1 MQTRELGEMTTTALG
16 MGCWPIAAYVG
27 DLDDGQA
34 ERTIHAALD
43 AGIRLFDTAR
53 AYCPGGDTG
62 FGERQLAAAL
72 RRWGGDRDEVVVATK
87 VVSSRDE
94 DGHWVRDGR
103 PDTVHVWAREAC
115 TQLGV
120 DHLDLLQSHA
130 VDPDVPF
137 AETVGALDELRDEG
151 VVREVGISN
160 VSAAQ
165 VWEAVEITDVV
176 SVQNETN
183 PDRVDRA
190 VLDVCSELGV
200 TYLPYSPFGGPG
212 AAKHLGE
219 RHPALTTV
227 ADRHGVSPHQV
238 CLAWLR
244 SLDPVVLPIPAATR
258 PATIRDSAAAADLQL
273 TDEDL
278 TTLAARVSRPTA
290 AASRHRRTGRSRC
303 RR

>member
-1 MQTRELGEMTTTALG
+1 MQTRQLGELTATVLG
-16 MGCWPIAAYVG
+16 MGCWPIAAYVD

-87 VVSSRDE
+87 VVSSRDAE
-94 DGHWVRDGR
+94 GHWIRDGR
-103 PDTVHVWAREAC
+103 PATVRTWAREAC

-137 AETVGALDELRDEG
+137 AETLGALDDLREDG

-165 VWEAVEITDVV
+165 VWDAVEITDVA

-190 VLDVCSELGV
+190 VLDVCGELGI
-200 TYLPYSPFGGPG
+200 TSLPYSPFGGPS
-212 AAKHLGE
+212 AAKDLGD
-219 RHPALTTV
+219 RHPALREV
-227 ADRHGVSPHQV
+227 DERHGVSPHQV

-258 PATIRDSAAAADLQL
+258 PATIRDSAAAADLRL

-278 TTLAARVSRPTA
+278 TTLADL
-290 AASRHRRTGRSRC
+290 G
-303 RR
+303 